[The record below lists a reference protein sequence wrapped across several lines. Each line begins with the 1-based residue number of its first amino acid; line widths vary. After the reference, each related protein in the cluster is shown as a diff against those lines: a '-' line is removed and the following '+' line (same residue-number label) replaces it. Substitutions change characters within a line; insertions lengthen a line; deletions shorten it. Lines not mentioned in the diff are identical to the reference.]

1 MFHAKVRGM
10 DIAIRS
16 IDFDRLTDSM
26 TSLPVTATLAAS
38 AICMIVAGTPAGVN
52 VMAGPSTA
60 DRYAAVGAVL
70 AVIIVLV
77 AVRQFQKSFMNMV
90 SVFIGTVVMG
100 VCVPGIV
107 VSFIKGS
114 DADSAV
120 AYEFLEWKIWLLLGF
135 VCGLSGW
142 TVTQTVYNLFTK
154 LIPSA
159 VESVARR
166 FFSKWLPPD
175 DKPPTL

>member
-1 MFHAKVRGM
+1 M

-16 IDFDRLTDSM
+16 IDFHRLTDSM

-38 AICMIVAGTPAGVN
+38 AVCMIVAGPAGN
-52 VMAGPSTA
+52 ALAGPSTA

-100 VCVPGIV
+100 VCVPGLV
-107 VSFIKGS
+107 VSFLQRS
-114 DADSAV
+114 DAADAA
-120 AYEFLEWKIWLLLGF
+120 AYDFLEWKIWLLLGF
-135 VCGLSGW
+135 VCGLGGW
-142 TVTQTVYNLFTK
+142 SVTQTVYNLFTK
-154 LIPSA
+154 LIPSL

-166 FFSKWLPPD
+166 FFSKWMPPD
-175 DKPPTL
+175 DKPPSL